1 MPDQVQNVRQ
11 STEEK
16 IASIESD
23 FSVFGTYGFII
34 FFIVIA
40 QVVVMIGLNLYQ
52 KSRVDKDTTE
62 ISQITTQ
69 LNSPENSKINSQISD
84 IMAGSNRLGGIL
96 DSKIK
101 WSTFYTM
108 LDNVTPK
115 NVKINSITLS
125 ETGSYRA
132 EGITDSLTSLA
143 QLVVAWQNG
152 TTTTITPFST
162 VDLGS
167 NGYVN
172 DGNNKKVSFSI
183 SGNVKLGVL
192 K

>member
-1 MPDQVQNVRQ
+1 MPDQAQHLRE

-23 FSVFGTYGFII
+23 FSVFGTFGYII

-40 QVVVMIGLNLYQ
+40 QVIVMIGLNLYQ

-62 ISQITTQ
+62 ISQIQTQ
-69 LNSPENSKINSQISD
+69 LNSPEDTKINSQISD

-101 WSTFYTM
+101 WSSFYTL

-115 NVKINSITLS
+115 NVKLNSITVS
-125 ETGSYRA
+125 ETGSFRA

-143 QLVVAWQNG
+143 QLMVAWRNG

-172 DGNNKKVSFSI
+172 DGNNKRVSFSLT
-183 SGNVKLGVL
+183 GTLKLGVL